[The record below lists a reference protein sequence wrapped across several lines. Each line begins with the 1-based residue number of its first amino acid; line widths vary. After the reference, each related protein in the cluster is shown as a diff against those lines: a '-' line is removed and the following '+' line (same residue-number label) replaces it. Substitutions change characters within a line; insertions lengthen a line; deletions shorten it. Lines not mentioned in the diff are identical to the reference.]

1 MVTSPTAS
9 EPALV
14 LHSGVAALRR
24 RWLTPDTLRRTWC
37 HTRSTDRVLGR
48 KPETDRVSEARWR
61 RLCVE
66 RFGLEKHGTSTFI
79 KVQIQ
84 GTLLGYSHFQI
95 LYTSAAAQTLYFLLR
110 YIVLILKLL
119 QMNKPLKSLLDQLLQ
134 SREQAVCFYQVLTGQ
149 TCRRSHRSWF
159 RFNST
164 TA

>member
-84 GTLLGYSHFQI
+84 GTLPGYSHFQI